1 LAAETAAATKSNA
14 KPGEDEQDMQA
25 LLAQIIPTI
34 GEVEVNA
41 HRAAQAVA
49 EHPDADIAV
58 FPELFLSGYTL
69 DALEKVGREPGADEL
84 QLIQRAAAS
93 AETAVVIGFA
103 ERHSQGF
110 ADSVA
115 CIDVDGQLVAVY
127 RKMLLFG
134 QEADVFT
141 PGDELLIVSL
151 AGLKV
156 APLICFD
163 IEFPEPARRV
173 AQAGAELLVTA
184 SANFKPFAID
194 HQVQSLSRAV
204 DNRLPHL
211 YVNLV
216 GASGE
221 LEFVGGSRSMSP
233 LGEILYE
240 APADQEDVAVVPV
253 AGREGVDE
261 RSDYLTLVPEM
272 PAVSYRS
279 HSASPPT

>member
-1 LAAETAAATKSNA
+1 
-14 KPGEDEQDMQA
+14 MQA
-25 LLAQIIPTI
+25 LLAQMIPTI
-34 GEVEVNA
+34 GDVRANA
-41 HRAAQAVA
+41 KRATQAILD
-49 EHPDADIAV
+49 HPDADIAV
-58 FPELFLSGYTL
+58 FPELYLSGYTVDL
-69 DALEKVGREPGADEL
+69 LEEVGRTPDAEEL
-84 QLIQRAAAS
+84 QLLQDAAAKVR
-93 AETAVVIGFA
+93 TAAIVGFV
-103 ERHSQGF
+103 ERHRQGF

-115 CIDVDGQLVAVY
+115 CIDTDGELIAVY

-134 QEADVFT
+134 QEAEVFT
-141 PGDELLIVSL
+141 PGEELLIVSL
-151 AGLKV
+151 AGSKV

-194 HQVQSLSRAV
+194 HQIQGLSRAV

-211 YVNLV
+211 YSNMA
-216 GASGE
+216 GSSGE

-240 APADQEDVAVVPV
+240 APEDKEDVAVVPV

-272 PAVSYRS
+272 PAVNYKP
-279 HSASPPT
+279 HPAAPPT